1 MKLLVRAFFLAVF
14 FIFLILP
21 TSTRALEIPDPQG
34 FVNDYAGVLSQDQR
48 NSLETKLK
56 SYEEQSTNEISVV
69 TIKSLEGGDID
80 DSAVRIFEKW
90 KIGKEDKDNG
100 ILFIAAIDDRK
111 MRIEVGYG
119 LEPFITDGD
128 AGEIIRDKI
137 APKFKT
143 GDYYGGI
150 NDGVDGIIGQIQSP
164 ISEPKDFSKVFSIIG
179 LIFGNLEFIAFI
191 FILAIYLFSY
201 MARTSSFWL
210 GGVIGGLIGVIIGAV
225 LVSFVI
231 GIVGSIFFGILGL
244 VLDFLLSHNYKKLQ
258 KAGYRTDWVSTKGGF
273 WGSSGSGV
281 GFGGFGGGSSGG
293 GGASG
298 SW

>member
-14 FIFLILP
+14 FIFLVLP
-21 TSTRALEIPDPQG
+21 ASTKALEIPEPQG
-34 FVNDYAGVLSQDQR
+34 FVSDYAGVLSQDQR

-80 DSAVRIFEKW
+80 DLAVRVFEKW
-90 KIGKEDKDNG
+90 KIGKENKDNG
-100 ILFIAAIDDRK
+100 ILLIAAVDDRK
-111 MRIEVGYG
+111 MRIEIGYG
-119 LEPFITDGD
+119 LEPFVTDGD

-137 APKFKT
+137 APKFKA

-150 NDGVDGIIGQIQSP
+150 EDGVDGIIGQIQSP
-164 ISEPKDFSKVFSIIG
+164 ISGPKDFSKVFSIVG
-179 LIFGNLEFIAFI
+179 LIFGNLEFVAFI

-225 LVSFVI
+225 FVSFVI

-258 KAGYRTDWVSTKGGF
+258 KAGYRTDWISTKGGF